1 MNAQEFKYFTRYSNR
16 NYFISRFQLGYVC
29 NFFLIYLSYFVTSL
43 VIGLVYLEANT
54 SISTC
59 IQLCL
64 VQAIPFRYTLGD
76 GLSMLAIRLQALRN
90 KAWNLS
96 VASFVLRNVKRVKP
110 RSLRSTISL
119 LNGGNS
125 SESLIHFILTSFLH
139 HFGIV
144 VDVSNNL
151 NIAFIIV
158 DNDSV

>member
-1 MNAQEFKYFTRYSNR
+1 MHKNSS
-16 NYFISRFQLGYVC
+16 I
-29 NFFLIYLSYFVTSL
+29 SL
-43 VIGLVYLEANT
+43 VTPIEIILSPGFSWVMSVTFSNLSFIRRHLPRYWFGLSGSKHQYFHLYSALFGTGNP
-54 SISTC
+54 ISLY
-59 IQLCL
+59 I
-64 VQAIPFRYTLGD
+64 GD

>member
-1 MNAQEFKYFTRYSNR
+1 
-16 NYFISRFQLGYVC
+16 
-29 NFFLIYLSYFVTSL
+29 
-43 VIGLVYLEANT
+43 
-54 SISTC
+54 
-59 IQLCL
+59 
-64 VQAIPFRYTLGD
+64 
-76 GLSMLAIRLQALRN
+76 MLAIRLQALRN
-90 KAWNLS
+90 KICNLS
-96 VASFVLRNVKRVKP
+96 ETSFVRRNVKRVKP